1 VKILAWDIEAGS
13 LSADF
18 GLVLC
23 VGFKEVGKGK
33 PFVLNILDYL
43 GADKDIIKAERKLLI
58 EVSAEL
64 LEADIWLT
72 HYGSRGR
79 FDLNF
84 VQSRLLYHR
93 LPILPPKFPQI
104 DTWRISRNEL
114 RLHNN
119 RLVTLQEFL
128 GITNEKNA
136 IKGDQWIRALSGHKA
151 SMSYV
156 VEHCRRDVLVLE
168 EVYELLKPLCM
179 EHPNKGLIDGRGG
192 CSICGGNRLQRRGF
206 HITRTRKYRRLQ
218 CQDCGAWSR
227 EAKPIEKALTIP

>member
-1 VKILAWDIEAGS
+1 MKILAWDIEAGS

-23 VGFKEVGKGK
+23 VGFKEVGHGK
-33 PFVLNILDYL
+33 PEVISILDYL
-43 GADKDIIKAERKLLI
+43 GRDNDIIKAERRLLI
-58 EVSAEL
+58 AVSERL
-64 LEADIWLT
+64 LSSDVWLT

-93 LPILPPKFPQI
+93 LPILPPKYPQI
-104 DTWRISRNEL
+104 DTWRVAKNEL

-119 RLVTLQEFL
+119 RLATIQEFL
-128 GITNEKNA
+128 GLENSKNA
-136 IKGDQWIRALSGHKA
+136 IKGDQWIRALAGHKP
-151 SMSYV
+151 SMAYV

-168 EVYELLKPLCM
+168 EVYQLLRPLVTD
-179 EHPNKGLIDGRGG
+179 HPNKGLIDGDHG
-192 CSICGGNRLQRRGF
+192 CSNCGGKKLQRRGF
-206 HITRTRKYRRLQ
+206 HVTRTRKYRRLQ

-227 EAKPIEKALTIP
+227 EAKPVEVASTLT

>member
-1 VKILAWDIEAGS
+1 MKILAWDIEAGS

-33 PFVLNILDYL
+33 PEVESILDYL
-43 GADKDIIKAERKLLI
+43 GKDNDIIKAERRLLI
-58 EVSAEL
+58 AVSERL
-64 LEADIWLT
+64 LEADVWLT

-93 LPILPPKFPQI
+93 LPILPPKYPQI
-104 DTWRISRNEL
+104 DTWRVAKNDL
-114 RLHNN
+114 KLHNN
-119 RLVTLQEFL
+119 RLATIQEFL
-128 GITNEKNA
+128 GVENEKNA
-136 IKGDQWIRALSGHKA
+136 IKGDQWIRALTGHKP
-151 SMSYV
+151 SMAYV

-168 EVYELLKPLCM
+168 EVYLLLRPLVDT
-179 EHPNKGLIDGRGG
+179 HPNRGLLSGGDG
-192 CSICGGNRLQRRGF
+192 CSNCGGHKLQRRGY

-227 EAKPIEKALTIP
+227 EAKPVATATTLT